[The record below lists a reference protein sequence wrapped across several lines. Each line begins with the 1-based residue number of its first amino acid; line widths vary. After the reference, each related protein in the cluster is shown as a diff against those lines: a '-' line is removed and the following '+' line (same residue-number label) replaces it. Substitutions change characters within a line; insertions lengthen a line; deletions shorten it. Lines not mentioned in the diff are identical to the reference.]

1 MNEVVFDIIN
11 LVLST
16 GAFIYGATKLFH
28 KGKPMYFQIL
38 ICAVGCYTLQEFS
51 SVINYLCDGFEE
63 GIAISILGLM
73 GCVMFILAA
82 NRGALD
88 ALVDEH
94 DEKGRRAR
102 LLALVAPIVV
112 LVSIVFAVIIW
123 KDLVKPI
130 VLIVVLVIMISIV
143 PASYF
148 SLKHLLLPKDS
159 LGILECTK
167 PCNIFSFLYLMIALV
182 YCLSFGISSY
192 AAGAISIFCTLCI
205 VGLAVSAV
213 KGAEKWI
220 I

>member
-1 MNEVVFDIIN
+1 MNEFVFDIVN
-11 LVLST
+11 LILAL
-16 GAFIYGATKLFH
+16 GAFVYGALKLFH

-38 ICAVGCYTLQEFS
+38 ICAVGCFTLQEFS
-51 SVINYLCDGFEE
+51 SVINYLCDGYEE
-63 GIAISILGLM
+63 GIAISILGIL

-88 ALVDEH
+88 ALVDER

-102 LLALVAPIVV
+102 LLAFVAPIVV
-112 LVSIVFAVIIW
+112 LISIVFTVIIW
-123 KDLVKPI
+123 KGFAKTIVVII
-130 VLIVVLVIMISIV
+130 VLVLMASII

-148 SLKHLLLPKDS
+148 TLKHLLLPKDS

-167 PCNIFSFLYLMIALV
+167 LCNIFSFLYLMIALV

-192 AAGAISIFCTLCI
+192 VAGIVSIFCTLCI
-205 VGLAVSAV
+205 VGLSVSAV